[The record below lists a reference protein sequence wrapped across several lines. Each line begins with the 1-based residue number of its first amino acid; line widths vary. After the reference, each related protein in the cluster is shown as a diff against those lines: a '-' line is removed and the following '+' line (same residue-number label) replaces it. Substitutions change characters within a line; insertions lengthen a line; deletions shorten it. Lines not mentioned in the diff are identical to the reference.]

1 MAKQIKKTEVPL
13 TEDMSYDKKVELVVK
28 EFESVLDA
36 LLQQFGQ
43 KWFSVYD
50 IEKVLRV
57 NHDLAK
63 QTLEMCY
70 YSGMFE
76 KMDGKPKY
84 RHILFN
90 SNGLDSVLDSV
101 HSMIRMHHERLFYC
115 NVAEKLIHGIIKEA
129 QQAKE
134 EPKPTKTPKSN
145 GKKDKKPTA
154 KSRVQR
160 DSVQQGEV

>member
-13 TEDMSYDKKVELVVK
+13 TEEMSYDQKVELVVK

-129 QQAKE
+129 QQTKE

>member
-1 MAKQIKKTEVPL
+1 MAKQITKTEVPL
-13 TEDMSYDKKVELVVK
+13 TEEMSYDQKVELVVK

-36 LLQQFGQ
+36 LLHQFGQ

-57 NHDLAK
+57 NHDVAK
-63 QTLEMCY
+63 QTVEMCY

-101 HSMIRMHHERLFYC
+101 HSMIRLHHERLFYC
-115 NVAEKLIHGIIKEA
+115 NVAEKLIIGIIKEA
-129 QQAKE
+129 QEKKE
-134 EPKPTKTPKSN
+134 EPETTKTPKSN
-145 GKKDKKPTA
+145 GKKAKKPTA

-160 DSVQQGEV
+160 DTVQQGEV